1 MNKQD
6 VLERIK
12 REKLVPV
19 IRTNDADD
27 ARKAIEVLSESGIKI
42 FEITMTV
49 PNAVELIREL
59 CGADVLIGA
68 GTVLNVEQAEKCIE
82 AGADFIVS
90 PAFNLETIEFCRKSE
105 VAVMPGSLTPTE
117 VLAAWNADA
126 DCVKVFPCDALGGAK
141 YLKTLKTL
149 FPHIEMMPTGGV
161 SLDTI
166 ADFFEAG
173 AFAVGVGADLVDV
186 KAIRAGNLE
195 LIREKAQKYL
205 EIVKNGFAPILF
217 KHSNS

>member
-1 MNKQD
+1 MKKST
-6 VLERIK
+6 VLETIK

-19 IRTNDADD
+19 IRTDDTDD
-27 ARKAIEVLSESGIKI
+27 ARKAIKILSESGIKI

-59 CGADVLIGA
+59 DNTEVLIGA
-68 GTVLNVEQAEKCIE
+68 GTILNREQAEKCVE
-82 AGADFIVS
+82 AGAKFIVS
-90 PAFNLETIEFCRKSE
+90 PAFNRETVEFCRE
-105 VAVMPGSLTPTE
+105 NEIAVMPGSLTPTE
-117 VLAAWNADA
+117 VLASWNAGA

-161 SLDTI
+161 SCDTI
-166 ADFFEAG
+166 ADFFAAG

-186 KAIRAGNLE
+186 KAIQANNFQ
-195 LIREKAQKYL
+195 LITEKAQKYL
-205 EIVKNGFAPILF
+205 EIVKNI
-217 KHSNS
+217 